1 MQTGKKIDF
10 CFIDG
15 RISNEDC
22 ALFEKVFTEDA
33 VIVIDDFEG
42 VEKGV
47 INVMM
52 LRNKFPGHVLLE
64 PPVHPYAKGETQFL
78 RYVAHKNSQ
87 YFATTISS
95 GINVDFLKRRK

>member
-1 MQTGKKIDF
+1 MLGEILQTGKKIDF

-52 LRNKFPGHVLLE
+52 LRNKFPGMFYSNH
-64 PPVHPYAKGETQFL
+64 QFSL
-78 RYVAHKNSQ
+78 REGRDS
-87 YFATTISS
+87 ISPLCCPQEFS
-95 GINVDFLKRRK
+95 VFRDNNLFRYQCRFS